1 LQDRELTNSQNLTLF
16 KIRRKYMNRLIV
28 LLVFNL
34 SLTVSPVKASSLIS
48 GNELL
53 KVGEDFKKSN
63 SPDSAIKYFKLAA
76 LEFEKEKNTASFIH
90 ANNQAGILL
99 TRQDNY
105 SEAKSILE
113 KSLFAANDPSD
124 SIQLLIATTYISL
137 GVVFGGEDDFV
148 RALVNH
154 NKALEIRLR
163 ILGND
168 HRDVATSYG
177 NIGNIYFRKKEYDEA
192 IVNHTKALQIRQK
205 LFGEMGVEV
214 IQSYANLG
222 NAFREQKKFDTALNY
237 FEKALAGKIAQV
249 GEGHK
254 ELSRYYKS
262 ISDVYYLMKKADL
275 GDSYLKKSQAV
286 SE

>member
-1 LQDRELTNSQNLTLF
+1 MNKLISVFILISTFSALQTKSNTIQ
-16 KIRRKYMNRLIV
+16 
-28 LLVFNL
+28 
-34 SLTVSPVKASSLIS
+34 S

-53 KVGEDFKKSN
+53 VIAENFKASN
-63 SPDSAIKYFKLAA
+63 IADSAIKYFQRASVA
-76 LEFEKEKNTASFIH
+76 FEAEKNIALFIH

-99 TRQDNY
+99 TRQDKY
-105 SEAKSILE
+105 EEAKTILK
-113 KSLFAANDPSD
+113 KSLIAVDDLTD
-124 SIQLLIATTYISL
+124 SIQLLIATTYLGL
-137 GVVFGGEDDFV
+137 GVAYGGEEDFENSL
-148 RALVNH
+148 ANH
-154 NKALEIRLR
+154 NKSLQIRLR
-163 ILGND
+163 ILGPE
-168 HRDVATSYG
+168 HRDVATNYG
-177 NIGNIYFRKKEYDEA
+177 NIGNIYFRKKEYDAA
-192 IVNHTKALQIRQK
+192 IDNHTKALHIRQK

-262 ISDVYYLMKKADL
+262 ISDVYFLMKKEDL
-275 GDSYLKKSQAV
+275 GDSYLKKSQGV